1 MCLLYCQST
10 PKRNP
15 IPVQDCC
22 HGERMVLLAA
32 VCNSIS
38 HLNMRSDNEVHLK
51 KGLSLW
57 WMYSAPPPH
66 THHHLPPRKS
76 PLRWIIL
83 TLAQNSMMKCIC
95 MWVGVAKGKECWKVR
110 DGGIRGWECFLFL
123 SVCVC
128 FFIFLI
134 FKAYILES
142 STIAGSQ
149 KCFFFVGIIK
159 SRASKC
165 SGGWRKSIIKS
176 EHTFI
181 QDLFTENMLVW
192 TFSELMQFLF
202 KSSQFW
208 IQLSPRSSHSER

>member
-1 MCLLYCQST
+1 MQQYLPFKHEKWQWGAFK
-10 PKRNP
+10 KRSLP
-15 IPVQDCC
+15 MMDVQC
-22 HGERMVLLAA
+22 
-32 VCNSIS
+32 
-38 HLNMRSDNEVHLK
+38 
-51 KGLSLW
+51 
-57 WMYSAPPPH
+57 PPPH
-66 THHHLPPRKS
+66 THTITSHLAN
-76 PLRWIIL
+76 PLCDESSWL
-83 TLAQNSMMKCIC
+83 WHKTVWWNAFAC
-95 MWVGVAKGKECWKVR
+95 
-110 DGGIRGWECFLFL
+110 GWEWQREKSAGRWEMEALGAESVFFSFL
-123 SVCVC
+123 CVC